1 VGIRGDKDLI
11 SMARSTSSTSSV
23 GSNAMDRGKRIET
36 DLVDFVPHPP
46 SRVDA
51 YAYLEEP
58 MEMTF
63 GRFHFRVRK

>member
-1 VGIRGDKDLI
+1 
-11 SMARSTSSTSSV
+11 MARSRSSTSSV
-23 GSNAMDRGKRIET
+23 ASNAMDRGKRIET

-46 SRVDA
+46 SRLDA

-63 GRFHFRVRK
+63 GEFHFSLQEKF